1 MIDPRTSFEARTSMS
16 NQAGFVQFQ
25 SARFLAS
32 QRKLMLLQKNSS
44 IAVDRRHISVGS
56 ASLFDEGLIVS
67 LNRLANLRLSVPF
80 LLLILHQ
87 SIREQ
92 LDFRKDLRTA

>member
-1 MIDPRTSFEARTSMS
+1 
-16 NQAGFVQFQ
+16 
-25 SARFLAS
+25 
-32 QRKLMLLQKNSS
+32 MLLQKNNS

-92 LDFRKDLRTA
+92 LDFRKDLRTAYIVDDSSPTATTPADKDLAVL